1 MKYITSLAGIFVF
14 LLVTSIA
21 WGQDSTKIFYVT
33 PEHPTPGTTVTMH
46 YNPTGRSLEGKD
58 GVTGRLYMFHNFQ
71 WEGYDLALSKQGNE
85 WTSSYTVPADGALM
99 VCVFRAD
106 TVVDYGGKAT
116 YAYMITDP
124 KGGQVSSAFIGW
136 AFLRNATGGGF
147 GLPGYDNPDAAIGDE
162 VALFWIRQELM
173 YHPESRRRVFYPA
186 MVLLE
191 KVEGDAKKPRIV
203 QEIKYILSQ
212 PDVTEREMLQ
222 AAKIYQ
228 HQLQD
233 QIRADSL
240 RKAIVTKFPKGS
252 MIKLQTYKQI
262 EQERD
267 LAKKL
272 TLCQAFLRDYPDAQT
287 DEAFDYEYFINYS
300 RIYAPILGVELPKK
314 NYAALTPLISA
325 ASYDMLVL
333 MYYKAIEIAHNSGFM
348 TDEELLPYS
357 TQIIQRMEALRME
370 RPASRR
376 YQAPSEWKEQTGRT
390 YLHNGVL
397 THIDILKK
405 TGHNAEALRYADAA
419 QETFH
424 YKRAEL
430 NGTHAFLL
438 DHAGQIEKRDKVMLG
453 SVHENQSTPWI
464 LDKLREGY
472 VKQHGND
479 QGFDDYIQSL
489 KNATDLQEAQDRI
502 SKMMINR
509 KMTDFKLVDA
519 KGKSVTLASL
529 KGKVVI
535 LDFWATWCT
544 PCKASFPGMKL
555 AVEKY
560 KNDPNVVFY
569 FVDTQERNAGYKENV
584 MGYIAKNNYPFNILF
599 DVKGSGKYNDAV
611 FTKICE
617 DFTISGIPQKLIIDA
632 KGNLRFITVGYKG
645 SPTELADEIA
655 TMVELTRKA
664 I

>member
-1 MKYITSLAGIFVF
+1 MF
-14 LLVTSIA
+14 LLLHGIA
-21 WGQDSTKIFYVT
+21 WGQDTTSIKSFYVT
-33 PEHPTPGTTVTMH
+33 PEHPTPGTTVTVH
-46 YNPTGRSLEGKD
+46 YNPGGGPLAGKD
-58 GVTGRLYMFHNFQ
+58 DVTGRLYMFHDFQ
-71 WEGYDLALSKQGNE
+71 WEGNDLTLSKRGDE
-85 WTSSYTVPADGALM
+85 WTSSYTIPADGALII
-99 VCVFRAD
+99 CVFQAD
-106 TVVDYGGKAT
+106 TVVDYGGKT
-116 YAYMITDP
+116 THAYMIANP
-124 KGGQVSSAFIGW
+124 KGGQAQSAFIGW
-136 AFLRNATGGGF
+136 AFLRNPTGGGF
-147 GLPGYDNPDAAIGDE
+147 GLPGYDNPEAVIADE
-162 VALFWIRQELM
+162 VALYWIRQELM
-173 YHPESRRRVFYPA
+173 YHPTSRRRVFYPA

-191 KVEGDAKKPRIV
+191 KVEGAAKKPRIV

-212 PDVTEREMLQ
+212 PDVTEKEMLQ
-222 AAKIYQ
+222 VAKVYQ
-228 HQLQD
+228 QQLQD
-233 QIRADSL
+233 QGHADSV
-240 RKAIVTKFPKGS
+240 RKAIAARFPKGNLA
-252 MIKLQTYKQI
+252 KLNVYKKI

-267 LAKKL
+267 LAKKC
-272 TLCQAFLRDYPDAQT
+272 TLCYTFLRDYPDSQT
-287 DEAFDYEYFINYS
+287 DDAFDDEYFINYS
-300 RIYAPILGVELPKK
+300 RIYAPIIGVELPKK
-314 NYAALTPLISA
+314 NYAALNSLIPV

-357 TQIIQRMEALRME
+357 TQIIQRMEVLRTE
-370 RPASRR
+370 RPVSRR
-376 YQAPSEWKEQTGRT
+376 YLAPSEWKEQTDRT
-390 YLHNGVL
+390 YLRNGVL
-397 THIDILKK
+397 THIEILKK

-419 QETFH
+419 QHVLQYT
-424 YKRAEL
+424 RAEL

-438 DHAGQIEKRDKVMLG
+438 DNAGQTEQRDRVMIA

-479 QGFDDYIQSL
+479 QNFDAYIQSL
-489 KNATDLQEAQDRI
+489 KNATEVQAEHDRI

-509 KMTDFKLVDA
+509 KMTDFRLVDA
-519 KGKSVTLASL
+519 KGKPVTLASL
-529 KGKVVI
+529 KGKIVI

-569 FVDTQERNAGYKENV
+569 FVDTQERNAGYQENV
-584 MGYIAKNNYPFNILF
+584 MSYITKNNYPFNILF

-611 FTKICE
+611 FTKICS

-632 KGNLRFITVGYKG
+632 KGNLRFITVGYMG
-645 SPTELADEIA
+645 SPTELADEIE

>member
-1 MKYITSLAGIFVF
+1 MKYITLLAGTFVF
-14 LLVTSIA
+14 LLLHGIA
-21 WGQDSTKIFYVT
+21 WGQDSTKTFYIT
-33 PEHPTPGTTVTMH
+33 PEHPTPGTTITVH
-46 YNPTGRSLEGKD
+46 YNPVGRPLEGKD
-58 GVTGRLYMFHNFQ
+58 NVAGRLYLFHDFQ
-71 WEGYDLALSKQGNE
+71 WEGNDLTLRKNGSE
-85 WTSSYTVPADGALM
+85 WTSSYTVPADGALT
-99 VCVFRAD
+99 VCVFQAD
-106 TVVDYGGKAT
+106 TVVDYGGKST
-116 YAYMITDP
+116 YAYMIANP
-124 KGGQVSSAFIGW
+124 KGGQMPSAFIGW
-136 AFLRNATGGGF
+136 AFLRNPTGGSF
-147 GLPGYDNPDAAIGDE
+147 GLPGYDNPEAAIADE
-162 VALFWIRQELM
+162 VALYWIRQEVM
-173 YHPESRRRVFYPA
+173 YHPTSRRRIFYPA

-191 KVEGDAKKPRIV
+191 KQEGDTKRPRIQ
-203 QEIKYILSQ
+203 QEQKYILSQ
-212 PDVTEREMLQ
+212 PDVTEKEMLQ
-222 AAKIYQ
+222 VAKVYQ
-228 HQLQD
+228 QQLQD
-233 QIRADSL
+233 PMRADSV
-240 RKAIVTKFPKGS
+240 RKAIIAKFPKGNLA
-252 MIKLQTYKQI
+252 KLNVYKQI

-267 LAKKL
+267 LAKKSAM
-272 TLCQAFLRDYPDAQT
+272 CYAFLRDYPDSQT
-287 DEAFDYEYFINYS
+287 DDAFDYEYFINYS

-314 NYAALTPLISA
+314 NYAALNTLIPVA
-325 ASYDMLVL
+325 GYDMLVL
-333 MYYKAIEIAHNSGFM
+333 LYYKAIEIAHKQSFM

-357 TQIIQRMEALRME
+357 TQIIQRMEVLRAE

-376 YQAPSEWKEQTGRT
+376 YLAPSEWKEQTGRT
-390 YLHNGVL
+390 YLSNGVL
-397 THIDILKK
+397 MHIEILKK

-419 QETFH
+419 QEVLQ

-430 NGTHAFLL
+430 NDTHAFLL
-438 DHAGQIEKRDKVMLG
+438 DHAGQAEKRDRVMIA

-464 LDKLREGY
+464 LDKLREAY

-479 QGFDDYIQSL
+479 GGFDAYIQSL
-489 KNATDLQEAQDRI
+489 KNATEMQAEHDRI
-502 SKMMINR
+502 SKTMINR

-529 KGKVVI
+529 KGKIVI

-584 MGYIAKNNYPFNILF
+584 MSYITKNNYPFNILF

-632 KGNLRFITVGYKG
+632 NGNLRFITVGYMG